1 MPKVLK
7 TIKVLV
13 IRKEGQED
21 LYITDELDWYPS
33 DCSFMLNH
41 MVMPHKHRYQL
52 KLVDWDRS
60 YNMLDFHERIDFV
73 TDFVK
78 GWRIFINDPDEK
90 AKWHKYFNQ
99 LWERGV
105 SYW

>member
-13 IRKEGQED
+13 IRKKDQED

-41 MVMPHKHRYQL
+41 MVMPHSRRYQL
-52 KLVDWDRS
+52 KLINWDDNYS
-60 YNMLDFHERIDFV
+60 MLDFHERIDFV

-78 GWRIFINDPDEK
+78 GWRMLINNPDER
-90 AKWHKYFNQ
+90 AQWHKYFNQ
-99 LWERGV
+99 LWERGA

>member
-1 MPKVLK
+1 MPKFLK

-13 IRKEGQED
+13 IRKHGQED

-41 MVMPHKHRYQL
+41 MVMPHKRRYQL
-52 KLVDWDRS
+52 KLIDLDRS
-60 YNMLDFHERIDFV
+60 YNMADFHDRINFV
-73 TDFVK
+73 INFVK
-78 GWRIFINDPDEK
+78 GWRVFFYDLNEK
-90 AKWHKYFNQ
+90 AQWQKYFNQ
-99 LWERGV
+99 LWERGA

>member
-41 MVMPHKHRYQL
+41 MVMPHKCRYQL
-52 KLVDWDRS
+52 KLVDWNGS
-60 YNMLDFHERIDFV
+60 YNMLDFHDRINFV

-78 GWRIFINDPDEK
+78 GWRVFMNDPDEK
-90 AKWHKYFNQ
+90 AQWHKYFNQ
-99 LWERGV
+99 LWERGA